1 MKKFLIITC
10 LPYVVFFTGLISIIF
25 DEITPVTYTASSNAN
40 YVCNLDKES
49 FEDNARVY
57 AWTWKYDC
65 LKERSDRFNDFISA
79 YTRKPLENNEYAE
92 GDKGGCYVEKLFG
105 WQYEDEA
112 YDLVTRQSWIK
123 ACADPF
129 ADTFTDWY
137 ILKTVSLD
145 DATEMDLEL
154 SYEAFNYLRI
164 LIILLP
170 PFLIFYLLYRFK
182 NHVLPQKGESIIDW
196 LKSQKKF
203 RVSLI
208 ISLLLFLIPFFFQA
222 EEIYKEFTSN
232 YGNIGDGLLLLSIL
246 TYPLIVVLSARF
258 ITTSRD

>member
-1 MKKFLIITC
+1 MKKFLIISS
-10 LPYVVFFTGLISIIF
+10 LPYILFFAGMISVIF
-25 DEITPVTYTASSNAN
+25 DEITPVTYSATSNAE

-49 FEDNARVY
+49 FENSGNGY
-57 AWTWKYDC
+57 NWNWKYDC
-65 LKERSDRFNDFISA
+65 LKERSDKFNDFISA

-92 GDKGGCYVEKLFG
+92 GDKGGCDIEKLYG
-105 WQYEDEA
+105 WKYEDETF
-112 YDLVTRQSWIK
+112 DLDTRQSWIN
-123 ACADPF
+123 ACTDPF

-137 ILKTVSLD
+137 ILKAVSLE
-145 DATEMDLEL
+145 DATAMDLQL

-222 EEIYKEFTSN
+222 EEIYNEFTSN

-246 TYPLIVVLSARF
+246 TYPLIIVLSARF